1 MIDLTK
7 LTAQR
12 MHTQPYR
19 WAEIGNLYSPH
30 DAAMLAQT
38 YPRDGFKT
46 VSGYGGEKDYE
57 YEARQLVEIGTQ
69 RIVNPEALSPHWLRL
84 AHVLCSAA
92 YRSAISS
99 LSGIDLSI
107 APLEVNVFHYGPGA
121 SLGPHVD
128 LKDKL
133 VTHILYF
140 NESWD
145 VQNGGCLD
153 ILNSSDPDNVATVV
167 TPVVGNSAVLVRS
180 DTSWHA
186 VSRVVEQCPSSRRSV
201 TVTFYHP
208 GSVSS
213 MWPVDDQTPLHP
225 YDDGRVV
232 EAYKG
237 EGVHGGA

>member
-1 MIDLTK
+1 MIDLTR

-12 MHTQPYR
+12 LHTRPYR
-19 WAEIGNLYSPH
+19 WAEIGNLYSPN
-30 DAAMLAQT
+30 DAAMLAAT

-57 YEARQLVEIGTQ
+57 YEARQLVEMGTQ
-69 RIVNPEALSPHWLRL
+69 RIVNPETLSPHWLRL
-84 AHVLCSAA
+84 AQVLCSTA

-99 LSGIDLSI
+99 LSGIDLAV

-121 SLGPHVD
+121 CLGPHLD

-145 VQNGGCLD
+145 APDGGCLN
-153 ILNSSDPDNVATVV
+153 ILTSSDPDNVATVV

-180 DTSWHA
+180 DNSWHA
-186 VSRVVEQCPSSRRSV
+186 VSRVVEGCHSSRRSL
-201 TVTFYHP
+201 TATFYHP
-208 GSVSS
+208 GSLSS
-213 MWPVDDQTPLHP
+213 MWPADDQTPLRH
-225 YDDGRVV
+225 YDDARVIQ
-232 EAYKG
+232 EFKG
-237 EGVHGGA
+237 EGEHGRA